1 MATKKATQKAQR
13 VLRVGN
19 NVLIRTV
26 SFFLTGEIVAMG
38 DGFIVLQQAAW
49 IADTGRFAD
58 ALRTGELNEVEPVNT
73 QDTLAEVSV
82 GAIVDAF
89 TWDHALP
96 RAVK

>member
-1 MATKKATQKAQR
+1 MATKKKKTAQR

-26 SFFLTGEIVAMG
+26 SFFLTGEIVAMV
-38 DGFIVLQQAAW
+38 DGFVVLRQAAW

-58 ALRTGELNEVEPVNT
+58 ALRTGELNEVEPVT
-73 QDTLAEVSV
+73 TKDTLAEVSV